1 MRRKILSKEN
11 SDPFSLSIGDL
22 MAGML
27 AIFIL
32 TLMIAM
38 LTYTQNKD
46 TITSGTDHRD
56 VILEN
61 IESRLPQAYG
71 NIVKVEKKEGVI
83 RISTNDQISSVNG
96 ITATTTGIFN
106 SGSDILTPNGQQ
118 IILAIGNAIKDSRE
132 ELPDD
137 WKYIDTIIIEGHTDT
152 DGYDTGATGEEKRLN
167 DIKQNLQL
175 SQNRAFSTWD
185 YMRVI
190 KGKNNEPITDYKNSD
205 NKNLFAVAGYG
216 QSRPLLLEN
225 GQPNPNKSEL
235 RRIEFRFMLVPAD
248 KILKNLEA
256 SNASIAP

>member
-11 SDPFSLSIGDL
+11 GDPFSLSVGDL

-56 VILEN
+56 VILKN
-61 IESRLPQAYG
+61 IETRLPKSYS
-71 NIVKVEKKEGVI
+71 NIVKVETKDGVI
-83 RISTNDQISSVNG
+83 RISTNDKAISANG
-96 ITATTTGIFN
+96 TTVATGIFN
-106 SGSDILTPNGQQ
+106 SGSEVLTINGQY
-118 IILAIGNAIKDSRE
+118 IISAIGNAIKDSKE
-132 ELPDD
+132 ELPND

-152 DGYDTGATGEEKRLN
+152 DGYDTGATGEEKRIN
-167 DIKQNLQL
+167 DIKENLLL
-175 SQNRAFSTWD
+175 SQKRAFSTWD
-185 YMRVI
+185 YMRSI
-190 KGKNNEPITDYKNSD
+190 KDKNNEPITDYKNSD

-235 RRIEFRFMLVPAD
+235 RRIEFRFILVPAD
-248 KILKNLEA
+248 KILKNVEA
-256 SNASIAP
+256 SNSGSSQ